1 MKENELT
8 PCQKNNCVRAK
19 SIMKQLNCLFF
30 SYICNTWLRLVVITS
45 LINCAL
51 GFVAP
56 TYFQLVLG
64 AISLFNYLNKEEL
77 SMSKTITKAVGA
89 VAVGPSESSRLIELV

>member
-1 MKENELT
+1 MIKMNNMAL
-8 PCQKNNCVRAK
+8 QLSKN
-19 SIMKQLNCLFF
+19 L
-30 SYICNTWLRLVVITS
+30 YICNIQIRLIVITS

-64 AISLFNYLNKEEL
+64 ASTMFNYINKEEL

-89 VAVGPSESSRLIELV
+89 GAVGPSESSQLRELV